1 MTSLINDILS
11 LPLWFSI
18 PLGVIYLAL
27 LAYFFHILWHYR
39 RKNALALLLTIV
51 ALASGQSAWA
61 AEKTVTYT
69 FIADH
74 AQYNV
79 SRWTLTF
86 TPSSTGFGYSTG
98 EKTATIEN
106 ISSTTGFTVNL
117 DDGLQLTYKQDQG
130 HMTFWGSNGFYLNG
144 TNDGGNS
151 KLTLTS
157 SHYYVTHVKLAN
169 TSGSALT
176 GQASPW
182 MTGSD
187 YLDQDVDMVTQYG
200 DPQGYREF
208 SANFPYAQVFGQLTV
223 TYGDPREYAITFNDA
238 VNGQNG
244 VTNPNPTSY
253 SVTTN
258 TFDIT
263 APTRTG
269 YTLSGTTYTDSQHPN
284 ATAVNLNMTPL
295 SIYRG
300 EAVQRKAI
308 TLNASWTAHQYT
320 VHYDA
325 NGGEGSMDD
334 QTLTYDEGALAANA
348 FTAPTDYVF
357 NGWNT
362 EDDGSGTAY
371 TDQQAAPN
379 VSPDDGATVTLYAQ
393 WRPVAGSCG
402 DNARW
407 SYDDNGTLSIT
418 GTGGTDDYMI
428 LYRPWEQYKD
438 AITTVSIGDGITYIG
453 ESAFDQCSN
462 LANITGGNGLIN
474 VNPAAFLNTQW
485 LNARKD
491 NNIVNYIGRVA
502 YLCGNG
508 VSGDVTLADGTISI
522 TMFAFAGISAITS
535 VTIPASVATIYPFAF
550 YDCHALTTVHV
561 LADTPPMLG
570 GEAFSL
576 QNSSLTRTFN
586 VRSAAYKTADGWADI
601 YNKEDEYSY
610 NDFQMRVVS
619 TLALPDGISIVP
631 ETSASPVTILGADY
645 YVEGANITLSGCSTD
660 VIDHGSFTAGTRY
673 AVGYND
679 GEART
684 DRYTPDADGQATFTM
699 PAADAVVSTEEY
711 GYAVKYIDADGEEK
725 TCTDFTVVGSDY
737 EFGDYYGT
745 ATLGV
750 TDYNEHWYVVVGTVS
765 LDMPL
770 SFRGIARLILC
781 DGAALRINASDNSY
795 AFHILDA
802 PLSIYGQTQGTGT
815 LSVTNTGNGINVN
828 HGITINGGTV
838 IATGKYSNGIDINQ
852 GGTLTINHGTVTAS
866 GRSGIYIDQATLTQN
881 GGTLNAIGSGSSGIY
896 ALNNAAVTLGWTNA
910 ADRITASSYYT
921 EDDATISVKSGQT
934 LYDGTTAYS
943 GTLDADQLGSLAGK
957 TLLGVDVLLDDDS
970 AQPSD
975 SKNADRIAALADGK
989 QHNIML
995 QGRRLWK
1002 DGDWNTLCLPFAV
1015 SDFTGTPLEDAT
1027 VKELN
1032 GSSSNLTDGTL
1043 TLNFSN
1049 DLNAIEAGKPYIV
1062 EWVSGENITNPVFS
1076 GVTVKSGL
1084 NNTAF
1089 TDGQFVGTYSPVAWP
1104 EENRSILFLGEK
1116 NTLYYPQAGAHVNA
1130 FRAYFE
1136 LSNANGVR
1144 EFVMNFDEDSSE
1156 TTIISPA
1163 EIKEI
1168 AERADAAW
1176 YTLDGR
1182 KLNAKPTKKGLYIY
1196 KGKKVKKS

>member
-61 AEKTVTYT
+61 ETVTYT
-69 FIADH
+69 LDGTGGENYVVNLTATASGDATGTYGTSWNFQTDVTASVTLANGIKLSFGSNKSGNAMAWQDDWLQIESLAGTTNGAYVSLRNDGYYIYH
-74 AQYNV
+74 ITLKDYNDNLITEAWTTEKSYTYRASSIRLKTIVVEYDNYIPFTGAVITGINNVYAV
-79 SRWTLTF
+79 STEAVAPAPTVTWHGTTLTKG
-86 TPSSTGFGYSTG
+86 THYTLSYQNNEAPG
-98 EKTATIEN
+98 TATITVTSKGIFYKGAS
-106 ISSTTGFTVNL
+106 ISKNYTLRWAQYTVRFH
-117 DDGLQLTYKQDQG
+117 K
-130 HMTFWGSNGFYLNG
+130 
-144 TNDGGNS
+144 NDGGNPDATTDQS
-151 KLTLTS
+151 FTYTEQK
-157 SHYYVTHVKLAN
+157 
-169 TSGSALT
+169 ALT
-176 GQASPW
+176 
-182 MTGSD
+182 
-187 YLDQDVDMVTQYG
+187 
-200 DPQGYREF
+200 
-208 SANFPYAQVFGQLTV
+208 
-223 TYGDPREYAITFNDA
+223 
-238 VNGQNG
+238 
-244 VTNPNPTSY
+244 
-253 SVTTN
+253 
-258 TFDIT
+258 
-263 APTRTG
+263 
-269 YTLSGTTYTDSQHPN
+269 
-284 ATAVNLNMTPL
+284 
-295 SIYRG
+295 
-300 EAVQRKAI
+300 
-308 TLNASWTAHQYT
+308 
-320 VHYDA
+320 
-325 NGGEGSMDD
+325 
-334 QTLTYDEGALAANA
+334 ANA
-348 FTAPTDYVF
+348 FTREDYLF
-357 NGWNT
+357 EGWNT
-362 EDDGSGTAY
+362 QADGNGTAY
-371 TDQQAAPN
+371 TDGQSVQNLSAT
-379 VSPDDGATVTLYAQ
+379 DGTVVHLYAQ
-393 WRPVAGSCG
+393 WRQGGGSCG
-402 DNARW
+402 DNAHW

-418 GTGGTDDYMI
+418 GTGGTSDFSVGN
-428 LYRPWEQYKD
+428 RPWEQYKD
-438 AITTVSIGDGITYIG
+438 AITTLYIGDGITYIG
-453 ESAFDQCSN
+453 EDAFTKCPK
-462 LANITGGNGLIN
+462 LATITGGNDLTDVKEFAFN
-474 VNPAAFLNTQW
+474 NTPWFNAAVSKNTAVTY
-485 LNARKD
+485 L
-491 NNIVNYIGRVA
+491 GHVA
-502 YLCGNG
+502 YCGTN
-508 VSGDVTLADGTISI
+508 VMKSNVTIQEGTVRIAKY
-522 TMFAFAGISAITS
+522 AFFTNPHIHY
-535 VTIPASVATIYPFAF
+535 VTIPATVTSIDDVAF
-550 YDCHALTTVHV
+550 YYCTDLWKVNV
-561 LADTPPMLG
+561 LGSTPPTLG
-570 GEAFSL
+570 DNVFYLNNDSRSL
-576 QNSSLTRTFN
+576 YRTFN
-586 VRSAAYKTADGWADI
+586 VRSADYKTADGWADI
-601 YNKEDEYSY
+601 FNNTGEYQDY
-610 NDFQMRVVS
+610 DNFQIRVVS
-619 TLALPDGISIVP
+619 TLALPDGV
-631 ETSASPVTILGADY
+631 TASAAAGDKVTAYGTDY
-645 YVEGANITLSGCSTD
+645 YAENAEITLSGLGAEHTD
-660 VIDHGSFTAGTRY
+660 GGITYRSRATVS
-673 AVGYND
+673 YND
-679 GEART
+679 GQART
-684 DRYTPDADGQATFTM
+684 DHYTPDANGQATFTM

-750 TDYNEHWYVVVGTVS
+750 TDYNEHWYAVVGTVNV
-765 LDMPL
+765 DMPFR
-770 SFRGIARLILC
+770 FRGIARLILC
-781 DGAALRINASDNSY
+781 DGAALSINASDNSY
-795 AFHILDA
+795 AFHSLGA

-852 GGTLTINHGTVTAS
+852 GGTLTINRGTVTAS
-866 GRSGIYIDQATLTQN
+866 GRSGINIFQANLTQN

-921 EDDATISVKSGQT
+921 EDGGTISVKSGQT

-1144 EFVMNFDEDSSE
+1144 EFVMNNS
-1156 TTIISPA
+1156 
-1163 EIKEI
+1163 
-1168 AERADAAW
+1168 
-1176 YTLDGR
+1176 R
-1182 KLNAKPTKKGLYIY
+1182 K
-1196 KGKKVKKS
+1196 S

>member
-27 LAYFFHILWHYR
+27 LAYFFHILWRYR

-69 FIADH
+69 LDGTGGENYVVNLTATASGDATGTYGTSWNFQTDVTASVTLANGIKLSFGSNKSGNAMAWQDDWLQIESLAGTTNGAYVSLSNDGYYIYH
-74 AQYNV
+74 ITLKDYNDNLITEAWTTEKSYTYRASSIRLKTIVVEYDNYIPFTGAVITGINNVYAV
-79 SRWTLTF
+79 STEAVAPAPTVTWHGTTLTKG
-86 TPSSTGFGYSTG
+86 THYTLSYQNNEAPG
-98 EKTATIEN
+98 TATITVTSKGIFYKGAS
-106 ISSTTGFTVNL
+106 ISKNYTLRWAQYTVRFH
-117 DDGLQLTYKQDQG
+117 K
-130 HMTFWGSNGFYLNG
+130 
-144 TNDGGNS
+144 NDGGNPDATTDQS
-151 KLTLTS
+151 ITYTEQK
-157 SHYYVTHVKLAN
+157 
-169 TSGSALT
+169 ALT
-176 GQASPW
+176 
-182 MTGSD
+182 
-187 YLDQDVDMVTQYG
+187 
-200 DPQGYREF
+200 
-208 SANFPYAQVFGQLTV
+208 
-223 TYGDPREYAITFNDA
+223 
-238 VNGQNG
+238 
-244 VTNPNPTSY
+244 
-253 SVTTN
+253 
-258 TFDIT
+258 
-263 APTRTG
+263 
-269 YTLSGTTYTDSQHPN
+269 
-284 ATAVNLNMTPL
+284 
-295 SIYRG
+295 
-300 EAVQRKAI
+300 
-308 TLNASWTAHQYT
+308 
-320 VHYDA
+320 
-325 NGGEGSMDD
+325 
-334 QTLTYDEGALAANA
+334 ANA
-348 FTAPTDYVF
+348 FTREDYLF
-357 NGWNT
+357 EGWNT
-362 EDDGSGTAY
+362 QADGNGTAY
-371 TDQQAAPN
+371 TDGQSVQNLSAT
-379 VSPDDGATVTLYAQ
+379 DGAVVHLYAQ
-393 WRPVAGSCG
+393 WRQGGGSCG
-402 DNARW
+402 DNAHW

-418 GTGGTDDYMI
+418 GTGGTSDFSVGN
-428 LYRPWEQYKD
+428 RPWEQYKD
-438 AITTVSIGDGITYIG
+438 AITTLYIGDGITYIG
-453 ESAFDQCSN
+453 EDAFTKCPK
-462 LANITGGNGLIN
+462 LATITGGNDLTDVKEFAFN
-474 VNPAAFLNTQW
+474 NTPWFNAAVSKTTAVTYL
-485 LNARKD
+485 
-491 NNIVNYIGRVA
+491 GHVA
-502 YLCGNG
+502 YCGTN
-508 VSGDVTLADGTISI
+508 VMKSNVTIQEGTVRIAKY
-522 TMFAFAGISAITS
+522 AFVMNPHINY
-535 VTIPASVATIYPFAF
+535 VTIPATVTSIDDAAF
-550 YDCHALTTVHV
+550 YYCTDLWKVNV
-561 LADTPPMLG
+561 LGSTPPTLG
-570 GEAFSL
+570 DYVFYL
-576 QNSSLTRTFN
+576 NNKRTFN
-586 VRSAAYKTADGWADI
+586 VRSADYKTADGWADI
-601 YNKEDEYSY
+601 FNNTGEYQDY
-610 NDFQMRVVS
+610 DNFQIRVVS
-619 TLALPDGISIVP
+619 TLALPDGV
-631 ETSASPVTILGADY
+631 TASAAAGDKVTAYGTDY
-645 YVEGANITLSGCSTD
+645 YAENAEITLSGLGAEHTD
-660 VIDHGSFTAGTRY
+660 GGITYRSRATVS
-673 AVGYND
+673 YND
-679 GEART
+679 GQART
-684 DRYTPDADGQATFTM
+684 DRYTPDANGQATFTM

-750 TDYNEHWYVVVGTVS
+750 TDYNEHWYAVVGTVNV
-765 LDMPL
+765 DMPFR
-770 SFRGIARLILC
+770 FRGIARLILC
-781 DGAALRINASDNSY
+781 DGAALSINASDNSY
-795 AFHILDA
+795 AFHILGA

-1144 EFVMNFDEDSSE
+1144 EFVMNFDEESSE
-1156 TTIISPA
+1156 ATIISPA

-1168 AERADAAW
+1168 KERADDAW

-1182 KLNAKPTKKGLYIY
+1182 KLDGKPTKKGMYIY
-1196 KGKKVKKS
+1196 KGKKVKK

>member
-1 MTSLINDILS
+1 
-11 LPLWFSI
+11 
-18 PLGVIYLAL
+18 
-27 LAYFFHILWHYR
+27 
-39 RKNALALLLTIV
+39 
-51 ALASGQSAWA
+51 
-61 AEKTVTYT
+61 
-69 FIADH
+69 
-74 AQYNV
+74 
-79 SRWTLTF
+79 
-86 TPSSTGFGYSTG
+86 
-98 EKTATIEN
+98 
-106 ISSTTGFTVNL
+106 
-117 DDGLQLTYKQDQG
+117 
-130 HMTFWGSNGFYLNG
+130 
-144 TNDGGNS
+144 
-151 KLTLTS
+151 
-157 SHYYVTHVKLAN
+157 
-169 TSGSALT
+169 
-176 GQASPW
+176 
-182 MTGSD
+182 
-187 YLDQDVDMVTQYG
+187 
-200 DPQGYREF
+200 
-208 SANFPYAQVFGQLTV
+208 
-223 TYGDPREYAITFNDA
+223 
-238 VNGQNG
+238 
-244 VTNPNPTSY
+244 
-253 SVTTN
+253 
-258 TFDIT
+258 
-263 APTRTG
+263 
-269 YTLSGTTYTDSQHPN
+269 
-284 ATAVNLNMTPL
+284 
-295 SIYRG
+295 
-300 EAVQRKAI
+300 
-308 TLNASWTAHQYT
+308 
-320 VHYDA
+320 
-325 NGGEGSMDD
+325 
-334 QTLTYDEGALAANA
+334 
-348 FTAPTDYVF
+348 
-357 NGWNT
+357 
-362 EDDGSGTAY
+362 
-371 TDQQAAPN
+371 
-379 VSPDDGATVTLYAQ
+379 
-393 WRPVAGSCG
+393 
-402 DNARW
+402 
-407 SYDDNGTLSIT
+407 
-418 GTGGTDDYMI
+418 
-428 LYRPWEQYKD
+428 
-438 AITTVSIGDGITYIG
+438 
-453 ESAFDQCSN
+453 
-462 LANITGGNGLIN
+462 
-474 VNPAAFLNTQW
+474 
-485 LNARKD
+485 
-491 NNIVNYIGRVA
+491 
-502 YLCGNG
+502 
-508 VSGDVTLADGTISI
+508 
-522 TMFAFAGISAITS
+522 
-535 VTIPASVATIYPFAF
+535 
-550 YDCHALTTVHV
+550 
-561 LADTPPMLG
+561 MLG

-750 TDYNEHWYVVVGTVS
+750 TDYNEHWYAVVGTVNV
-765 LDMPL
+765 DMPFR
-770 SFRGIARLILC
+770 FRGIARLILC
-781 DGAALRINASDNSY
+781 DGAALSINASDNSY
-795 AFHILDA
+795 AFHILGA

-1144 EFVMNFDEDSSE
+1144 EFVMNFDEESSE
-1156 TTIISPA
+1156 ATIISPA

-1168 AERADAAW
+1168 KERADDAW

-1182 KLNAKPTKKGLYIY
+1182 KLDSKPTQKGLYLH
-1196 KGKKVKKS
+1196 GGRKVVIK